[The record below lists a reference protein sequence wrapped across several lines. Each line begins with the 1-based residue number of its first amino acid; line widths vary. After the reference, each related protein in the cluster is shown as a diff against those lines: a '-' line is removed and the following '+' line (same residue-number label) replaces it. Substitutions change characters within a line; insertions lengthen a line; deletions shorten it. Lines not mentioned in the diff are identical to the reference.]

1 MAIVDA
7 RRGHSRSAIS
17 AGVGMFGAI
26 QSAAPSLAVE
36 ATPVNVRD
44 AGQMDSPIAAFARS
58 ANGGL
63 IVTASALAFTH
74 RDLIVSL
81 AGRHNLPAIYFART
95 FVVAGG
101 LATFSP
107 GHYRPVPARGRLR

>member
-1 MAIVDA
+1 RVAVIRDP
-7 RRGHSRSAIS
+7 AIS

-44 AGQMDSPIAAFARS
+44 AGQMDSAIAAFARS

-63 IVTASALAFTH
+63 IVTASALAFAH
-74 RDLIVSL
+74 PDLIVLL
-81 AGRHNLPAIYFART
+81 AGRYKLPPIYFPGT
-95 FVVAGG
+95 FLVACG
-101 LATFSP
+101 LAYPLPRT
-107 GHYRPVPARGRLR
+107 